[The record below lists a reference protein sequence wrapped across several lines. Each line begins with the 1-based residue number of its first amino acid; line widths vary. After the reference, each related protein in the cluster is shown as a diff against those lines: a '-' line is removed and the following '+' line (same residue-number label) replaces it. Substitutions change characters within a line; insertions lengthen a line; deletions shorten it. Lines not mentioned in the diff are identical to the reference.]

1 LLKCQESCLRKGGN
15 GLAQE
20 TSIAATAYLA
30 VRERAML
37 DKTWQV
43 SYASVSI
50 ACKTENDAK
59 LLARQLM
66 KKGYRVR
73 AETLEGQNPM
83 RVIEPHHVAAW
94 LLE

>member
-1 LLKCQESCLRKGGN
+1 V
-15 GLAQE
+15 
-20 TSIAATAYLA
+20 ATGSPKTIYRRNSLFSAE
-30 VRERAML
+30 ERVMS

-50 ACKTENDAK
+50 ACKTEKDAK

-83 RVIEPHHVAAW
+83 RVIEPHQVAAW

>member
-1 LLKCQESCLRKGGN
+1 
-15 GLAQE
+15 
-20 TSIAATAYLA
+20 
-30 VRERAML
+30 ML

-83 RVIEPHHVAAW
+83 RVITWPLGYWNNNDDGPVTDG
-94 LLE
+94 LRQY

>member
-1 LLKCQESCLRKGGN
+1 
-15 GLAQE
+15 
-20 TSIAATAYLA
+20 
-30 VRERAML
+30 ML

-43 SYASVSI
+43 SYASASI

-66 KKGYRVR
+66 KKGYRVW

-83 RVIEPHHVAAW
+83 RVIEPHQVAAW
-94 LLE
+94 LLD

>member
-15 GLAQE
+15 GLTQGTIHRRNSLFSGE
-20 TSIAATAYLA
+20 
-30 VRERAML
+30 ERAML

-66 KKGYRVR
+66 KKDYRVR

-83 RVIEPHHVAAW
+83 RVIEPHQVAAW